1 MISRSDSCL
10 LSLPTKRRMSSGHAP
25 LLLSAAGMRRL
36 PRTLFDESGQV
47 FHINY
52 GATLS
57 DLK

>member
-1 MISRSDSCL
+1 
-10 LSLPTKRRMSSGHAP
+10 MSSGHAP

>member
-1 MISRSDSCL
+1 MISRFNPYL
-10 LSLPTKRRMSSGHAP
+10 LLLKAKRRMSSGHAP

-47 FHINY
+47 FQINY